1 MSLYN
6 SMPIWLLFPLFAN
19 ALSTYYHWFSY
30 SLWFVALRVFWAA
43 MCDEAIS
50 AEFIS
55 CFPCMHIMH
64 LLLET
69 FETAGSLLCI
79 SLFLL
84 DTVSVQRKE
93 GSRKLNLNC
102 LGFRKHNGI
111 PKIEEHFPSPLLPPP
126 PPPTQI
132 SLLLCRK
139 ALNGSSALCSECL
152 LLSSQTWAFL
162 FGVCLE
168 PDTNQMWTITVSA
181 GCKTKGK
188 KKNSVE
194 VEKFCWSLNSVSTLN
209 NIIL

>member
-1 MSLYN
+1 M
-6 SMPIWLLFPLFAN
+6 
-19 ALSTYYHWFSY
+19 ALK
-30 SLWFVALRVFWAA
+30 VFWAVMYDKA
-43 MCDEAIS
+43 

-55 CFPCMHIMH
+55 CFPCIHIMH

-79 SLFLL
+79 LLFLL

-93 GSRKLNLNC
+93 GSRKLNLTC
-102 LGFRKHNGI
+102 LGFRKQNSV
-111 PKIEEHFPSPLLPPP
+111 PKIAAHFPS
-126 PPPTQI
+126 
-132 SLLLCRK
+132 SLLLPTQTPLLVYRK

-152 LLSSQTWAFL
+152 PLSSQTWAFL

-209 NIIL
+209 DIIL